1 MKAYVTFFV
10 KNMIEVFDSK
20 TKNCKLNAT
29 HEVIGSRVDTNLEIL
44 ENLEKGI

>member
-1 MKAYVTFFV
+1 MTAYVTFFME
-10 KNMIEVFDSK
+10 NMIEVFVSK
-20 TKNCKLNAT
+20 TKNCQINAT